1 MCACE
6 LYGSVRVQ
14 VAEAEVYKLH
24 ISSTCRAQQTAHISS
39 KTKSSTSTRTVVQCC
54 AHVVPMSPAEQ
65 QQQQQQQLCDV
76 REVKNAVEKIKKI
89 HLGNNTNTTTHT
101 IILVLYAST
110 DAATSSLTYARD
122 RSECSPKLKS
132 LRVV

>member
-6 LYGSVRVQ
+6 LYGTVRVQ
-14 VAEAEVYKLH
+14 VAEGEVYQLH

-54 AHVVPMSPAEQ
+54 VQVVPMSPAQ
-65 QQQQQQQLCDV
+65 QQQQQQQLCGV
-76 REVKNAVEKIKKI
+76 REVKNAVKKIKKI

-101 IILVLYAST
+101 RILVLYAST

>member
-6 LYGSVRVQ
+6 LYGTVRVQ

-24 ISSTCRAQQTAHISS
+24 ISSTCRAQQTAHISN

-54 AHVVPMSPAEQ
+54 VQVVPMSPAE

-76 REVKNAVEKIKKI
+76 REVKNAVEKIKIKSI
-89 HLGNNTNTTTHT
+89 LAT
-101 IILVLYAST
+101 IRIQQPT
-110 DAATSSLTYARD
+110 Q
-122 RSECSPKLKS
+122 
-132 LRVV
+132 

>member
-6 LYGSVRVQ
+6 LYGTVRVQ

-24 ISSTCRAQQTAHISS
+24 ISSTCRAQQKAHISS
-39 KTKSSTSTRTVVQCC
+39 KTKSSTSTRTVIQCC
-54 AHVVPMSPAEQ
+54 VQVVPMSPAE
-65 QQQQQQQLCDV
+65 QQQQQLCDV

-89 HLGNNTNTTTHT
+89 HLGNNTNTTHT
-101 IILVLYAST
+101 RILVLYAST

-122 RSECSPKLKS
+122 TSECTPKLKS